1 MMGGRAVA
9 TGKYKRSYCAEM
21 VSYFENYSG
30 KGIPEFSKFARKIGV
45 TTRTL
50 ENWVKK
56 YPKFGEA
63 YEICSEI
70 KDERMKDGGLCGS
83 YNSRVV
89 IFLLEAER
97 KRREAASGEVVRFED
112 L

>member
-1 MMGGRAVA
+1 MA
-9 TGKYKRSYCAEM
+9 TGKYKRSYCTEM
-21 VSYFENYSG
+21 VSYFESYKE
-30 KGIPEFSKFARKIGV
+30 KGIPEFSKFARRIGV

-56 YPKFGEA
+56 YPKFAEA
-63 YEICSEI
+63 YEICSDI
-70 KDERMKDGGLCGS
+70 KDERMKDGGLCGT

-97 KRREAASGEVVRFED
+97 RRREAASSSEVPRFED

>member
-1 MMGGRAVA
+1 MA

-21 VSYFENYSG
+21 IRYFENYSG
-30 KGIPEFSKFARKIGV
+30 KGVPEFSKFARHIGV

-56 YPKFGEA
+56 YPKFEEA

-70 KDERMKDGGLCGS
+70 KGERMTDGGLCGT

-97 KRREAASGEVVRFED
+97 RRREAASSNEVPRFED